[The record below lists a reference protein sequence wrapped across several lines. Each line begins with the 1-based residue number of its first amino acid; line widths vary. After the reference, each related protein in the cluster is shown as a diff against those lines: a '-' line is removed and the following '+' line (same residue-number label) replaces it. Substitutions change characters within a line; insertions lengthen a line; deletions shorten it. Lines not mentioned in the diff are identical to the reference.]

1 MKFSSVL
8 FLSFFILLLFANGI
22 GARNSPEDYWKKV
35 MKDQPIPEAINGII
49 DQKMVN
55 PSEENSF
62 WSHFKRDFDVTSNAI
77 IYHPH
82 QENNHRLP
90 SD

>member
-1 MKFSSVL
+1 M
-8 FLSFFILLLFANGI
+8 LLLFSNEI

-49 DQKMVN
+49 DQKMAN
-55 PSEENSF
+55 ASEKNSL
-62 WSHFKRDFDVTSNAI
+62 WSHFKRDFDVTSNVI

-82 QENNHRLP
+82 QVNNHRSP